1 MYLFLDIA
9 QDGKNS
15 GTLQGSD
22 RLCLILSKEDK
33 AVPVDKLKII
43 LYIYAYTFVVL
54 ICRGGKTFD
63 SLIGLEKCSI
73 GSWVVACVHLLLS
86 YLYVRA
92 IGHEKRL
99 KDE

>member
-1 MYLFLDIA
+1 MEYSVKISGNEERGIDCGIKMYVFWDLA

-15 GTLQGSD
+15 GTLNGSD

-33 AVPVDKLKII
+33 AVPMDKLKII

-63 SLIGLEKCSI
+63 SLIGL
-73 GSWVVACVHLLLS
+73 
-86 YLYVRA
+86 
-92 IGHEKRL
+92 
-99 KDE
+99 